1 MNCEFAKS
9 NAVLYC
15 YDELPDD
22 VRHEMEQHLARCP
35 ECTAEVKA
43 VRGLQT
49 VMSATPA
56 EQPSPN
62 LLAASRMKLQEALET
77 AEQKRGWSRWFVADF
92 GQLLH
97 SIKLA
102 PAMAAAIFII
112 GFGAGIG
119 ATYRMVK
126 GGTHNQPGIETG
138 PVQEASTIGGIRS
151 IDPQPG
157 TNRVQIKY
165 DKVTTD
171 TAQGSLDDPK
181 IQQLLLFAAQNN
193 RNDGMRMD
201 AADLIAQQPGNE
213 RFRQELI
220 YSLHSDANPGV
231 RLKALEALRP
241 YVKSDVRVRD
251 AMLEALMNDSSPGVR
266 TEAIHALEVVKADS
280 SVRHVLQTLAR
291 SDKNQY
297 IRHKAQEVLNTTP
310 EMD

>member
-1 MNCEFAKS
+1 MNCEFARS

-22 VRHEMEQHLARCP
+22 VRHDMEQHLARCA
-35 ECTAEVKA
+35 ECSAEIKA
-43 VRGLQT
+43 VRALQS
-49 VMSATPA
+49 VMSAAPA

-77 AEQKRGWSRWFVADF
+77 AEQKRGWSRWFAADL

-97 SIKLA
+97 SFKLA

-119 ATYRMVK
+119 TTYRIVK
-126 GGTHNQPGIETG
+126 AGPHNTPTIDTV
-138 PVQEASTIGGIRS
+138 PAQEASIGGIRS
-151 IDPQPG
+151 IDAVPG
-157 TNRVQIKY
+157 SKNVQIKY
-165 DKVTTD
+165 DKVIPD

-193 RNDGMRMD
+193 RSDGMRVD
-201 AADLIAQQPGNE
+201 ATALLAQQPGNE
-213 RFRQELI
+213 RVRQELI
-220 YSLHSDANPGV
+220 YSLHYDTNPAV
-231 RLKALEALRP
+231 RLQAIEALRP
-241 YVKSDVRVRD
+241 FVKSDVRVRD
-251 AMLEALMNDSSPGVR
+251 AVLEALMNDSSPGVR

-291 SDKNQY
+291 NDKNQY
-297 IRHKAQEVLNTTP
+297 IRQKAREVLNTTP